1 MYMCIN
7 TYAVLKHIHI
17 HMCMDNIYM
26 YTNMYID
33 TLAYYTDMSEAST
46 HHFLAE
52 PVGALPVG
60 DHEVLELRA

>member
-1 MYMCIN
+1 
-7 TYAVLKHIHI
+7 
-17 HMCMDNIYM
+17 MCMDNIYM